1 MRGALRPAESG
12 SGYPPIVPKP
22 RPKRSSSRTRKPTR
36 YTATEEAESIELG
49 QARVDFLQAVS
60 EWAPEVWRD
69 LQRDVWPAYRETFAL
84 IATARVRGSKV
95 HKKIK
100 VSDRNIA
107 VTLTS
112 DDALNW
118 FREARER
125 DDPTTLP
132 LAGALERWA
141 ARHSLRAEW
150 IWDPVLRTLRAWEGN
165 PGLAKQLR
173 WFMRPAGYE
182 MLPLDELEF
191 KITYSRWIAWDP
203 TTGNRRQ
210 AKAEIL
216 ADLEEYV
223 DDYLDRVAKLAEQH
237 GFVPIRRRFARR
249 HMQWAV
255 LYQVK
260 GITFAAI
267 GRQAGK
273 TDAAVRTTVTPLL
286 ELIGLPLRRISKG
299 GRPKSSERKPHRDR
313 TSL

>member
-1 MRGALRPAESG
+1 M
-12 SGYPPIVPKP
+12 IVTKP
-22 RPKRSSSRTRKPTR
+22 RPKRSSSRTRKPSR

-60 EWAPEVWRD
+60 QWAPEVWKD
-69 LQRDVWPAYRETFAL
+69 LRRDVWRAYRETFAL
-84 IATARVRGSKV
+84 IAREKARGSKV
-95 HKKIK
+95 HKEIK
-100 VSDRNIA
+100 PSDRNMA

-112 DDALNW
+112 DDAADW
-118 FREARER
+118 FRKARER
-125 DDPTTLP
+125 DDPTILP
-132 LAGALERWA
+132 LAGAFERWA
-141 ARHSLRAEW
+141 TRHWLRAEW
-150 IWDPVLRTLRAWEGN
+150 LWDAVLRTLSAWEGN
-165 PGLAKQLR
+165 PALAKRLR
-173 WFMRPAGYE
+173 WFIRPTGYE

-191 KITYSRWIAWDP
+191 KITYSRWMAWDP
-203 TTGNRRQ
+203 TTRDRRQ
-210 AKAEIL
+210 ARAEVL

-237 GFVPIRRRFARR
+237 SFVPIRRRHATR

-260 GITFAAI
+260 GMTFAAI

-299 GRPKSSERKPHRDR
+299 GRPKSSKRKPHRDR
-313 TSL
+313 TSV